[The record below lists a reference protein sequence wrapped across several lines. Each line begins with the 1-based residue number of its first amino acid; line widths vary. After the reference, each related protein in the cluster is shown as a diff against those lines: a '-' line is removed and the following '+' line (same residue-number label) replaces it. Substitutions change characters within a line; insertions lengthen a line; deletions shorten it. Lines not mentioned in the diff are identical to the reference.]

1 MNGKPIYKKIFYW
14 LLFMLCFVGLPGL
27 LITFGFVYAGS
38 KNRQNQLQK
47 HGEKLRRFYQSLQQF
62 SNAEAYFC
70 SHLNLIFTPYEH
82 VSKKE
87 RRKALEQKEGATLK
101 EELENKLAQVKE
113 KFGFDYL
120 LFDRT
125 RGIASCSFTM
135 ENPQDWELTMILLC
149 RFYTNINLPIS
160 EANFLASGRTLGP
173 QLNLSHLDRSKAP
186 DEPYLVYPDSS
197 FKKPMFWTGAISEF
211 QILIL
216 ISPES
221 LDSSD
226 GLWSQAEEFSRDSES
241 LYRFS
246 VAEKAGFRHPELTNK
261 VREQIEQSFK
271 KHESEKI
278 SLIETDDLIVFPKFI
293 NPKTT
298 LLGYINK
305 DSLESGRNSVP
316 IVFAIM
322 LFLISAVSIG
332 RYSFGLIV
340 GDRSDDLSLRWKLR
354 FLFFFANGLP
364 LIVLFFI
371 GTDYLDQKR
380 DNLLREMHGKGI
392 QFIQD
397 FDEKIEIEYA
407 KALASKKTA
416 EKELIRKLSEKP
428 MSDGIVMDFARSLSK
443 NADWKIVLIASRSH
457 VIGTEDGIIDDKRK
471 IYPANYDNKNDQ
483 GLKQREYTSK
493 VGQFFL
499 DKINGAKISDKA
511 ATEIEM
517 LIESVTQKPMVNFI
531 FDMLRNRGNFIEWGF
546 GRNIHPSILDT
557 FSLEGSKSADYF
569 FIATIRRLQFQF
581 DFLTS
586 YIPQANRNKLGLK
599 VIAIHG
605 NRFSV
610 PEEAY
615 NDDNIRKFANTLT
628 TYPGEEITIV
638 NYKDPEEE
646 VEEKA
651 TESGRSE
658 PDSVLDA
665 EEQKKLE
672 ELRRIKKTGKD
683 YLAMGFEGKYI
694 REYKLIGLYPLENI
708 DKIINHQKRQ
718 LIIFAILS
726 LLMTLILSQVLSQS
740 FLVPLQL
747 LTTGAQAIENKH
759 FKHRL
764 PDLGRDEF
772 GSMGEIFNHV
782 MIDLEELSV
791 AGAIQEQLLPQ
802 QQIETGCFS
811 LYGRSIAM
819 GELGGDYFD
828 HIQVADD
835 RFSVLLGDVAGHGV
849 GAALIMAM
857 AKAGIIQSDELL
869 DQPLALIN
877 RLHGL
882 IYASKTK
889 KQKKVMT
896 FQYLCVNSQTGR
908 GTYANAGACSPM
920 IIRRQRNEVEE
931 LTLAGAALGAFKK
944 ANYSEVEIVFE
955 PGDAIVFYT
964 DGIVEARN
972 GSGEEMGY
980 DNLKKLLAKCWH
992 EDAETFYNNIYQ
1004 GYMDHLGG
1012 EGAQDDLTMVILVF
1026 TGRQGEKAA
1035 SAHETV

>member
-1 MNGKPIYKKIFYW
+1 
-14 LLFMLCFVGLPGL
+14 
-27 LITFGFVYAGS
+27 
-38 KNRQNQLQK
+38 
-47 HGEKLRRFYQSLQQF
+47 
-62 SNAEAYFC
+62 
-70 SHLNLIFTPYEH
+70 
-82 VSKKE
+82 
-87 RRKALEQKEGATLK
+87 
-101 EELENKLAQVKE
+101 
-113 KFGFDYL
+113 
-120 LFDRT
+120 
-125 RGIASCSFTM
+125 
-135 ENPQDWELTMILLC
+135 
-149 RFYTNINLPIS
+149 
-160 EANFLASGRTLGP
+160 
-173 QLNLSHLDRSKAP
+173 
-186 DEPYLVYPDSS
+186 
-197 FKKPMFWTGAISEF
+197 MFWTAAISGF

-216 ISPES
+216 IRPES

-226 GLWSQAEEFSRDSES
+226 GLWNQAEEFSRDSQS

-246 VAEKAGFRHPELTNK
+246 VAEKNSFRHPEIQGDLRWQVERAYQLHVTGK
-261 VREQIEQSFK
+261 M
-271 KHESEKI
+271 SE
-278 SLIETDDLIVFPKFI
+278 IETDDLIVYPKFI
-293 NPKTT
+293 NHKTT
-298 LLGYINK
+298 LIGYIDK
-305 DSLESGRNSVP
+305 SKLGSGHLTIPAVLS
-316 IVFAIM
+316 AL
-322 LFLISAVSIG
+322 LFLAFTIVAG
-332 RYSFGLIV
+332 RYSYGLII
-340 GDRSDDLSLRWKLR
+340 GDRPDDLSLRWKLR

-392 QFIQD
+392 QFVQD

-407 KALASKKTA
+407 KALASKKAA
-416 EKELIRKLSEKP
+416 EKELVARLATQSLNNEVIK
-428 MSDGIVMDFARSLSK
+428 DFAGRLSK
-443 NADWKIVLIASRSH
+443 NADWKVVLIASRSN
-457 VIGTEDGIIDDKRK
+457 VIGTEDGIIDDKRG
-471 IYPANYDNKNDQ
+471 IYPPGYDIKNDQ

-499 DKINGAKISDKA
+499 DKINGSKISDKA

-517 LIESVTQKPMVNFI
+517 LLESVTQKPMVNFI
-531 FDMLRNRGNFIEWGF
+531 FDMLRNRGTFIEWGF
-546 GRNIHPSILDT
+546 GRNVHPSILDT
-557 FSLEGSKSADYF
+557 FSLADSDSADYF
-569 FIATIRRLQFQF
+569 FIATIRKMAFQF
-581 DFLTS
+581 DFLTN
-586 YIPQANRNKLGLK
+586 YIPQANRNKLGFK
-599 VIAIHG
+599 VVAVHG

-610 PEEAY
+610 PMEAY
-615 NDDNIRKFANTLT
+615 KDHDIRQFASTLT
-628 TYPGEEITIV
+628 TYPGEEI
-638 NYKDPEEE
+638 K
-646 VEEKA
+646 
-651 TESGRSE
+651 
-658 PDSVLDA
+658 VLSF
-665 EEQKKLE
+665 EGVQ
-672 ELRRIKKTGKD
+672 
-683 YLAMGFEGKYI
+683 YLAMGFEGKFI

-708 DKIINHQKRQ
+708 DKIIDHQKRQ
-718 LIIFAILS
+718 LITFAVLS
-726 LLMTLILSQVLSQS
+726 LLMTLVLSQVLSQS

-747 LTTGAQAIENKH
+747 LTNGARAIENKN

-772 GSMGEIFNHV
+772 GSMGGIFNHV
-782 MIDLEELSV
+782 MVDLEELSV

-896 FQYLCVNSQTGR
+896 FQYLCVDSQTGR
-908 GTYANAGACSPM
+908 GRYANAGACSPM
-920 IIRRQRNEVEE
+920 IIRRKRNEVEE

-972 GSGEEMGY
+972 SSGEEMGY
-980 DNLKKLLAKCWH
+980 DNLKKLLAECWN

-1004 GYMDHLGG
+1004 GYMAHLGG
-1012 EGAQDDLTMVILVF
+1012 EGAQDDLTMVILVY
-1026 TGRQGEKAA
+1026 TGHKQVKPVATD
-1035 SAHETV
+1035 ETV